1 MRGEIGVAIEKNSKK
16 KTIEDVKS
24 VSKKIN
30 SKDSDNKKEN
40 KPVSR
45 YCPLGW
51 YGGS

>member
-30 SKDSDNKKEN
+30 SKIRIIKKKIN
-40 KPVSR
+40 LLKR
-45 YCPLGW
+45 K
-51 YGGS
+51 